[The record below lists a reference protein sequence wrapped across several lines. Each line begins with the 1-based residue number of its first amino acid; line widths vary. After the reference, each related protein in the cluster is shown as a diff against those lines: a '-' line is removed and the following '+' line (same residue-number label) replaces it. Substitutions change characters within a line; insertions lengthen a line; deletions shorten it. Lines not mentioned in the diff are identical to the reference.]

1 MSSAFSSLIGTAP
14 GGGGM
19 SGVVSMDPTSF
30 RKPPSVSAATPDQ
43 ALQVG
48 RQFETMFL
56 SEMLKPMFDSVKT
69 DKLFGGGHGEDM
81 FRSLQVDEYAK
92 AVSKQGGVGIANAVQ
107 RQILLMQE
115 QANVPAPAAG

>member
-1 MSSAFSSLIGTAP
+1 MSSSAFSSMITP
-14 GGGGM
+14 GP
-19 SGVVSMDPTSF
+19 SGLGSLASKDPMSF
-30 RKPPSVSAATPDQ
+30 RKPPTSVGAATPDQ

-48 RQFETMFL
+48 HQFEQMFL

-69 DKLFGGGHGEDM
+69 DPLFGGGHGEEM

-92 AVSKQGGVGIANAVQ
+92 AMSKQGGVGIAGAVQ

-115 QANVPAPAAG
+115 QTHVPAAAAG